1 MKHLVFTLLA
11 ALVFSGAASA
21 QVRPRTAEQDLFA
34 LGRIHL
40 STGAIHTVKPLEA
53 DIPNGRLTVVTGVSG
68 SGKTTL
74 ILESLIPGLEA
85 SIEGRK
91 LPEHVRSVTAEGI
104 RRVKLIDAAP
114 IGVNVRS
121 TVATYA
127 DVHDEL
133 RKLFARTPDA
143 KRLGYKAGDFS
154 YNTGR
159 LRCPVCDGTGSIS
172 LDVQFLPDV
181 DIPCPECRGSRYGKD
196 AGRVRLKTRSGAA
209 FTLPELMDMDIH
221 MALDACTDWKVVHQ
235 RLQVLEELGLSQ
247 RVPPEAPELL
257 EAYGRALLEKNQVM
271 NLTAITQPD
280 QVARLHML
288 DCAALLNYVHLEG
301 KTLLDVGTGA
311 GFPGLPL
318 KILCPTLEVTLLDS
332 LGKRVRWLRE
342 VSEQL
347 GLSGVTAIHAR
358 SEEQALVKGFR
369 DSFDFVTARAVADLR
384 LLAEL
389 CLPFVKVGGVFLAM
403 KSVDCGPEVEGAAHA
418 IKLLGGRVRDQADY
432 QIPGTEITHRVVAI
446 EKVAPTLKGYPRR
459 WAKIQK
465 EPL

>member
-1 MKHLVFTLLA
+1 MRDIIA
-11 ALVFSGAASA
+11 AG
-21 QVRPRTAEQDLFA
+21 
-34 LGRIHL
+34 
-40 STGAIHTVKPLEA
+40 
-53 DIPNGRLTVVTGVSG
+53 
-68 SGKTTL
+68 
-74 ILESLIPGLEA
+74 
-85 SIEGRK
+85 
-91 LPEHVRSVTAEGI
+91 
-104 RRVKLIDAAP
+104 
-114 IGVNVRS
+114 
-121 TVATYA
+121 
-127 DVHDEL
+127 
-133 RKLFARTPDA
+133 
-143 KRLGYKAGDFS
+143 
-154 YNTGR
+154 
-159 LRCPVCDGTGSIS
+159 
-172 LDVQFLPDV
+172 
-181 DIPCPECRGSRYGKD
+181 
-196 AGRVRLKTRSGAA
+196 
-209 FTLPELMDMDIH
+209 
-221 MALDACTDWKVVHQ
+221 
-235 RLQVLEELGLSQ
+235 LEELGLSQ

-271 NLTAITQPD
+271 TLTAITQPD

-403 KSVDCGPEVEGAAHA
+403 KSVDCGPEV
-418 IKLLGGRVRDQADY
+418 LLGGRVRDQADY